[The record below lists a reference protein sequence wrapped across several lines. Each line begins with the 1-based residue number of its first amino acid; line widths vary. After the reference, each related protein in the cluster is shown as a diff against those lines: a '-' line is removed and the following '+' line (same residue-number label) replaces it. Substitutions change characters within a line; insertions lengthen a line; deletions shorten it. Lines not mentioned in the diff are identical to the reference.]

1 MKVIKRDGTTVDF
14 DLNKIVVAIQKAN
27 IAVEPEYRIEE
38 EKIHKIA
45 ENVQARNRKRL
56 LVEDIQDMVE
66 HSLMDEGK
74 FECADLIT
82 DRFTLE
88 EMPEVMDGIKNGTRK
103 IVKAVYVNQ

>member
-1 MKVIKRDGTTVDF
+1 MLRKEINITGVWNSSRAPYPVNEWAYTV
-14 DLNKIVVAIQKAN
+14 K
-27 IAVEPEYRIEE
+27 
-38 EKIHKIA
+38 
-45 ENVQARNRKRL
+45 
-56 LVEDIQDMVE
+56 M
-66 HSLMDEGK
+66 MDEGK